1 MNTHILAIDIGGTNT
16 KLALIDSDG
25 NAGQVSSIPTSG
37 ERGLDYFLR
46 SVTDTA
52 HQMINQSVKSDVVG
66 VGIGVAGFV
75 DPAHTQMV
83 FNPNI
88 TWLEGANLKDHFSSN
103 LNLPVYLEI
112 DSNAAALA
120 EAVYGNGKGS
130 RRLLVL
136 TVGTG
141 LGGGMTVDGKILRI
155 ANECLG
161 DIGHVMVEPG
171 GPQCLAGCRGCA
183 EAMVSVSALEK
194 YALEFMSEE
203 KDSNR
208 PKLFEKGEKI
218 HTPEIIKAAQQGNRA
233 AEKAIQKLGRYLGI
247 ALASMAPVLAPDRI
261 CIAGGISEAGP
272 LLLEATRTS
281 FLKIAGPP
289 YAEGVTIQKASL
301 GWRSVLVGAA
311 EAFKS
316 IQNLDLGF
324 HAL

>member
-1 MNTHILAIDIGGTNT
+1 MSTQILAIDIGGTNT

-25 NAGQVSSIPTSG
+25 NAGQVSSILTSG

-46 SVTDTA
+46 SVIDTA

-75 DPAHTQMV
+75 DPAHTQMI

-88 TWLEGANLKDHFSSN
+88 AWLEGTNLKDLFSSN

-141 LGGGMTVDGKILRI
+141 LGGGMTVNGKILRI

-171 GPQCLAGCRGCA
+171 GSPCLAGCRGCA
-183 EAMVSVSALEK
+183 EAMVSVAALEK
-194 YALEFMSEE
+194 YALEFISE
-203 KDSNR
+203 DDNSNGPR
-208 PKLFEKGEKI
+208 LFKNGANV
-218 HTPEIIKAAQQGNRA
+218 HTPEIIKAAQKGNRA
-233 AEKAIQKLGRYLGI
+233 AEKAIKKLGHYLGI
-247 ALASMAPVLAPDRI
+247 ALASMAPILAPDRI

-272 LLLEATRTS
+272 LLIESTRTS

-289 YAEGVTIQKASL
+289 YAEGVTIQKALL
-301 GWRSVLVGAA
+301 GWQSVLVGTA
-311 EAFKS
+311 EAFK
-316 IQNLDLGF
+316 NR
-324 HAL
+324 